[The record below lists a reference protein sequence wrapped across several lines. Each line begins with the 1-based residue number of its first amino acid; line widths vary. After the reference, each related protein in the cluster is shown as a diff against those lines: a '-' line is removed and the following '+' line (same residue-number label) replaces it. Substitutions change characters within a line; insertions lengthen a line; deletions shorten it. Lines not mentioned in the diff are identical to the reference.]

1 MRSNIELS
9 TQVRSLRK
17 TLHTEKSREA
27 SQSPE
32 QRPSRESFDDETV
45 TVSLRE
51 KERQIESLKLELADM
66 EVRLGEQG
74 SAAASKAMDIE
85 DAFLQVKLEN
95 IRLLENI
102 ESYQMLLQDKT
113 LRGEYSITSL
123 EGVPEKDEAS
133 SSRSAS
139 PYFDD
144 ATPKITSLAAE
155 IQAAEAPTESVNTKG
170 CPSYRYT
177 GLLTRAYSSSI

>member
-66 EVRLGEQG
+66 EIRLAEQG
-74 SAAASKAMDIE
+74 SAAASKARDIE
-85 DAFLQVKLEN
+85 DAFLQVKLDN

-113 LRGEYSITSL
+113 LRGEYSITNL
-123 EGVPEKDEAS
+123 EGVPEKDETRS
-133 SSRSAS
+133 NRSAS

-144 ATPKITSLAAE
+144 ARPKIISLAAE
-155 IQAAEAPTESVNTKG
+155 IQAAEAPTESVNMKG
-170 CPSYRYT
+170 CPSYSDM
-177 GLLTRAYSSSI
+177 GC